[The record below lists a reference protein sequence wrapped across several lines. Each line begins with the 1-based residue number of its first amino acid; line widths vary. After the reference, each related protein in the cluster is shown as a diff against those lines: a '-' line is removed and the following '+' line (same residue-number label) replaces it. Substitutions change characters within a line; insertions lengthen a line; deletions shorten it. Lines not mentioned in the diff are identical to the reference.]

1 MNPAADPWAIAAAE
15 LPLAFSQVREDPRL
29 DLEIARRLPAGA
41 RVVMIASGGETAVCL
56 ARLPLA
62 QLVLVD
68 VNPAQLALTR
78 CRMHLAG
85 TSTCT
90 ESMELLGHLPMASG
104 ERQDRWTGIFG
115 KLNLATDTFG
125 SLSRVAEIGPDHCG
139 RYEAAFAE
147 LRRLLQP
154 RSNGIADFLA
164 TTDEQSASRMIASDT
179 EIGRALDSAFA
190 TALRLQNLIALF
202 GEGATQNP
210 RQPFHRHFLQQLRDI
225 TARLAPA
232 RNPWIW
238 QLLAG
243 KFPFDSPVDWLLNSS
258 PLLIDPEYRYG
269 PMRETLENSEPGSV
283 DFVHLSNI
291 LDWLSAGDAAATL
304 SAAHRALKP
313 GGFVLI
319 RQLNSSL
326 EIPSLFPALCWH
338 QEEGSRLQR
347 MDRSFFYPTVLL
359 ASRS

>member
-29 DLEIARRLPAGA
+29 DLEIARGLPTDA
-41 RVVMIASGGETAVCL
+41 RVMMIASAGETVVCL

-62 QLVLVD
+62 QLLLVD

-78 CRMHLAG
+78 CRMHLAR
-85 TSTCT
+85 TSTST
-90 ESMELLGHLPMASG
+90 ESMALLGHLPMTL
-104 ERQDRWTGIFG
+104 EDRQKRWAGIFG
-115 KLNLATDTFG
+115 KLDLTNN
-125 SLSRVAEIGPDHCG
+125 SLGPLSLVAGLGPDHCG

-154 RSNGIADFLA
+154 QSHKIADFLA

-179 EIGRALDSAFA
+179 ETGKALDSAFA
-190 TALRLQNLIALF
+190 SALRLENLIALF
-202 GEGATQNP
+202 GEAATQNP
-210 RQPFHRHFLQQLRDI
+210 RQPFHLHFLQQLRDI
-225 TARLAPA
+225 TSRLAPA

-243 KFPFDSPVDWLLNSS
+243 KFPPDAPVDWLLDCP
-258 PLLIDPEYRYG
+258 PLLVHPDYRCG
-269 PMRETLENSEPGSV
+269 PMRETLEDSEPGAI

-291 LDWLSAGDAAATL
+291 LDWLSPEDAAGTL

-313 GGFVLI
+313 GGFILI

-326 EIPSLFPALCWH
+326 EIPKLFPSLHWH
-338 QEEGSRLQR
+338 REEGDRLQR
-347 MDRSFFYPTVLL
+347 MDRSFFYPTILL

>member
-1 MNPAADPWAIAAAE
+1 MNPAADPWAIAAAK

-29 DLEIARRLPAGA
+29 DLEIARRLPTNA
-41 RVVMIASGGETAVCL
+41 RVMMIASAGETAVCL

-78 CRMHLAG
+78 CRMHLAR
-85 TSTCT
+85 TSTST
-90 ESMELLGHLPMASG
+90 ESMALLGHLPMSFE
-104 ERQDRWTGIFG
+104 ERQERWAGIFE
-115 KLNLATDTFG
+115 KLDLTNNALG
-125 SLSRVAEIGPDHCG
+125 PLSLVARLGPDHCG

-154 RSNGIADFLA
+154 RSNDIADFLA
-164 TTDEQSASRMIASDT
+164 TTDKQSAGRMIASDT
-179 EIGRALDSAFA
+179 ETGKALDSAFA
-190 TALRLQNLIALF
+190 TALRLENLIALF
-202 GEGATQNP
+202 GEAATQNP

-225 TARLAPA
+225 TTRLAPA
-232 RNPWIW
+232 KNPWIW

-243 KFPFDSPVDWLLNSS
+243 KFPPDAPADWFLDRS
-258 PLLIDPEYRYG
+258 PLLAHPEYRSG
-269 PMRETLENSEPGSV
+269 PMRETLEKSEPGSI
-283 DFVHLSNI
+283 DFIHLSNI
-291 LDWLSAGDAAATL
+291 LDWLSPADAAATL

-313 GGFVLI
+313 GGLILI

-326 EIPSLFPALCWH
+326 EIPSLFPSLHWH
-338 QEEGSRLQR
+338 HEEGAHLQR
-347 MDRSFFYPTVLL
+347 MDRSFFYPTILL

>member
-29 DLEIARRLPAGA
+29 DLKIARRLPAGA

-62 QLVLVD
+62 RLVLVD

-78 CRMHLAG
+78 CRMHLAR
-85 TSTCT
+85 TSTAD
-90 ESMELLGHLPMASG
+90 ESMALLGHLPMPAE
-104 ERQDRWTGIFG
+104 ERQERWSGIFE
-115 KLNLATDTFG
+115 KLDLSSDAFG
-125 SLSRVAEIGPDHCG
+125 PMLLTARLGPDYCG
-139 RYEAAFAE
+139 RYEAAFSE
-147 LRRLLQP
+147 LRRQLQP
-154 RSNGIADFLA
+154 RSREIADFLVS
-164 TTDEQSASRMIASDT
+164 TDEKSASRMIAPDT
-179 EIGRALDSAFA
+179 ETGSELDSAFA
-190 TALRLQNLIALF
+190 SALRLENLIALF
-202 GEGATQNP
+202 GEAATQNP
-210 RQPFHRHFLQQLRDI
+210 RQPFHLHFLQQLRDI
-225 TARLAPA
+225 TTRLAPA

-243 KFPFDSPVDWLLNSS
+243 EFPPAAPVDWLLDRP
-258 PLLIDPEYRYG
+258 PLLANPEYRCS
-269 PMRETLENSEPGSV
+269 PMRETLEASDPGSI

-291 LDWLSAGDAAATL
+291 LDWLSPDDAADTL

-326 EIPSLFPALCWH
+326 EIPSLFPALRWH
-338 QEEGSRLQR
+338 QEEGDRLQR
-347 MDRSFFYPTVLL
+347 MDRSFFYPTILL
-359 ASRS
+359 ASRP